1 LLLRRALVY
10 HTLTHHRVAPT
21 IGSWMTELLHE
32 IPENPIPAQATAGM
46 FKAGDGMQ
54 IRYALF
60 GIRRLMG
67 TVVVLPGRNE
77 CIEKYF
83 ETIADLS
90 ERGFGVAIFDWRGQ
104 GGSDR
109 LIRDPERGHVDSFDS
124 YVHDLEQFFDEII
137 LPDCRGPFY
146 ILAHSTGALVA
157 LLAAPL
163 MVNRV
168 RRMVLVAPLLT
179 VKNLPISMKSIRRL
193 TGVLSFT
200 GMGSVSVGKRGPR
213 DVQSFGGNV
222 LTNDPRRYARN
233 AELCRQFPELAL
245 GGPTAAWIHAAF
257 LASET
262 VRNPEFMARIRIPS
276 LIIAAGVDEVV
287 STPAIEEFA
296 RGLRSGT
303 ALTIDGARHE
313 ILQEADIYREQFLA
327 AFDAFIPGTGS
338 AT

>member
-1 LLLRRALVY
+1 
-10 HTLTHHRVAPT
+10 
-21 IGSWMTELLHE
+21 MTELLHE
-32 IPENPIPAQATAGM
+32 IPENPIPAQAAAGM
-46 FKAGDGMQ
+46 FKARDGTQ
-54 IRYALF
+54 LRYALF
-60 GIRRLMG
+60 GVRRLMG

-83 ETIADLS
+83 ETITDLS
-90 ERGFGVAIFDWRGQ
+90 ERGFCVAMFDWRGQ

-109 LIRDPERGHVDSFDS
+109 LIRDPRRGHVDSFDS
-124 YVHDLEQFFDEII
+124 YVHDLEQFFDEIV

-200 GMGSVSVGKRGPR
+200 GMGRVHVGKRGQR
-213 DVQSFGGNV
+213 DVQPFGGNV
-222 LTNDPRRYARN
+222 LTSDPRRYARN

-257 LASET
+257 SACET
-262 VRNPEFMARIRIPS
+262 VRDPEFMARIRIPS
-276 LIIAAGVDEVV
+276 LIIAAGADEVV
-287 STPAIEEFA
+287 STPAIEDYA

-327 AFDAFIPGTGS
+327 AFDAFIPGTGA